1 MNNIILYLYMVD
13 QDITLQNFSFI
24 SLFYNTWLIL
34 IYLIIIY
41 VFIFF
46 IIQSSNVITKY
57 INIWIKSP
65 ILLIIIHLFIICI
78 LYFFVRLFLP
88 FVTSD
93 ISIVFIII
101 GPMLGILS
109 NYFKPF
115 TILCKQILDGK
126 KSIKEIF

>member
-1 MNNIILYLYMVD
+1 MAD
-13 QDITLQNFSFI
+13 QDITLQNFSFV
-24 SLFYNTWLIL
+24 SLFYNTGLIL
-34 IYLIIIY
+34 LYLIIIY
-41 VFIFF
+41 ISIFF

-78 LYFFVRLFLP
+78 FYFFVRLFIP

-93 ISIVFIII
+93 ISIVIIII

-115 TILCKQILDGK
+115 TILCKEILDGK
-126 KSIKEIF
+126 KSIRKIF

>member
-1 MNNIILYLYMVD
+1 MAD
-13 QDITLQNFSFI
+13 QDITLQNFSFV
-24 SLFYNTWLIL
+24 SLFYNTGLIL
-34 IYLIIIY
+34 LYLIIIY
-41 VFIFF
+41 ISIFF

-78 LYFFVRLFLP
+78 LYFFVRLFIP

-93 ISIVFIII
+93 ISIVIIII

-115 TILCKQILDGK
+115 TILCKEILDGK
-126 KSIKEIF
+126 KSIRKIF